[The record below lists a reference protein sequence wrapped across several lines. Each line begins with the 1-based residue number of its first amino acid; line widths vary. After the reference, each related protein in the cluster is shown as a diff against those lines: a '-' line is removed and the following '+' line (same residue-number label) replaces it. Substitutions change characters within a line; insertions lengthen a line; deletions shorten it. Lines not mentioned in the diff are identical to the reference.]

1 MTKKQELFRE
11 ELLNRFEQNKGV
23 IPDLDKEI
31 LDKMLDDLFEI
42 HEDLFGATMESEEEL
57 LDAGRAMMLYAAI
70 YNSIITI
77 AYRADNYHD
86 IEELSKSETM
96 QKLLPEYIGDLLG

>member
-31 LDKMLDDLFEI
+31 FDKMLDDLFEI

-57 LDAGRAMMLYAAI
+57 LDAGRAMILYAAI
-70 YNSIITI
+70 YNTIITI
-77 AYRADNYHD
+77 AYRADDYRD
-86 IEELSKSETM
+86 IEELSKSETV
-96 QKLLPEYIGDLLG
+96 QKLLPEYMGDLLG

>member
-23 IPDLDKEI
+23 IPDLDKE
-31 LDKMLDDLFEI
+31 LFDKMLDDLFEI
-42 HEDLFGATMESEEEL
+42 HEDLFGATMESEDAL
-57 LDAGRAMMLYAAI
+57 LDAGRATILYAAV
-70 YNSIITI
+70 YNAIITI
-77 AYRADNYHD
+77 AYCADNYHD

-96 QKLLPEYIGDLLG
+96 QKLLPEYMGDLLN

>member
-31 LDKMLDDLFEI
+31 FDKMLDDLFEI
-42 HEDLFGATMESEEEL
+42 HEGLFGATMESEEEL

-70 YNSIITI
+70 YSSIITI

>member
-23 IPDLDKEI
+23 IPDLDKE
-31 LDKMLDDLFEI
+31 LFDKMLDDLFEI
-42 HEDLFGATMESEEEL
+42 HEDLFGATMESEDEL
-57 LDAGRAMMLYAAI
+57 LDAGCAMILYESI
-70 YNSIITI
+70 YNAIITI

-96 QKLLPEYIGDLLG
+96 QKITS

>member
-11 ELLNRFEQNKGV
+11 ELLNRFEQNKGM
-23 IPDLDKEI
+23 IPDLDKE
-31 LDKMLDDLFEI
+31 LFDEMLDDLFEI

-57 LDAGRAMMLYAAI
+57 LDVGQYMLLYAAL
-70 YNSIITI
+70 YNAIITI

-86 IEELSKSETM
+86 MEELSKSETM
-96 QKLLPEYIGDLLG
+96 QKLLPEYMGDLLD